1 MLSEKKLSR
10 LKGKTD
16 KQAKPSEMITSLQ
29 RTKEDQLNHIL
40 AGQNQLNDFE
50 DELDFQEKSVISSIQ
65 RRLNPEGQAMNP
77 VELYPLLN
85 NDFLAKEAGT
95 ADEYNDSHND
105 ADAYNKSKETSMS
118 PS

>member
-1 MLSEKKLSR
+1 
-10 LKGKTD
+10 
-16 KQAKPSEMITSLQ
+16 MISSLQ

-40 AGQNQLNDFE
+40 TGQNQLNDFE
-50 DELDFQEKSVISSIQ
+50 DELDFQEKTVISSIQ

-95 ADEYNDSHND
+95 ADDDSHND
-105 ADAYNKSKETSMS
+105 DDATNKSKDTAKS
-118 PS
+118 P

>member
-1 MLSEKKLSR
+1 MFSEKKLSR
-10 LKGKTD
+10 LKGKTG
-16 KQAKPSEMITSLQ
+16 KEAKPSEMITSLQ

-40 AGQNQLNDFE
+40 TGQNQLNNFD
-50 DELDFQEKSVISSIQ
+50 DELDFQEDTVISSIQ

-95 ADEYNDSHND
+95 DDDSQNEPCH
-105 ADAYNKSKETSMS
+105 
-118 PS
+118 